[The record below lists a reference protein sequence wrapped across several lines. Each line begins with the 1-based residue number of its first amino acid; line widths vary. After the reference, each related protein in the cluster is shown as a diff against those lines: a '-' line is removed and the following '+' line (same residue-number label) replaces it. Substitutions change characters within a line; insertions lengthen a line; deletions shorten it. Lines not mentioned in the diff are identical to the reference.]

1 MKMKKMFALTLGATM
16 AMGTAMPVMASDP
29 TVTAPIYSFE
39 KIDVVVPTTYKVAF
53 NPEGLTVKTD
63 DSTGTSTDQILS
75 KNYGILNKSNKDM
88 VSHVE
93 WHMRGFR
100 IEGIKSGCEPV
111 PDLVWVEKEE
121 LENRYALPVAFHAF
135 LQIL

>member
-1 MKMKKMFALTLGATM
+1 
-16 AMGTAMPVMASDP
+16 
-29 TVTAPIYSFE
+29 
-39 KIDVVVPTTYKVAF
+39 
-53 NPEGLTVKTD
+53 
-63 DSTGTSTDQILS
+63 
-75 KNYGILNKSNKDM
+75 
-88 VSHVE
+88 
-93 WHMRGFR
+93 MRGFR